1 MTATSTEQTFD
12 PRACAVAQAVCD
24 VVRAD
29 MILLFGSRARGDY
42 RPDSDI
48 DLLLIPSDGPVGKTA
63 YQKAHAAALRKAEEI
78 YGCPIGVDLLEM
90 TSDQFA
96 YFRRARN
103 HVAGRAVR
111 DGVTANGERLDYG
124 DEQPDN
130 WPDIEQRL
138 LNAREGLTDLEKGIE
153 GGLSDRMVGFIA
165 QQALENALK
174 GYISALGDDYRL
186 THDLPELLATVRRHE
201 AEVDTPAGEWLRWIT
216 QYAVRYRYVGATMEI
231 QDRFELLSIV
241 HDTVHSIIE
250 RIHEITGATPN
261 D

>member
-48 DLLLIPSDGPVGKTA
+48 DLLLIPSDGPVGKAA

-103 HVAGRAVR
+103 HVAGRAVK
-111 DGVTANGERLDYG
+111 DGVTASGERLQYSE
-124 DEQPDN
+124 EQPDMIG
-130 WPDIEQRL
+130 PTSSSVYAPR
-138 LNAREGLTDLEKGIE
+138 ARNSTDLEKGIE
-153 GGLSDRMVGFIA
+153 GW
-165 QQALENALK
+165 
-174 GYISALGDDYRL
+174 
-186 THDLPELLATVRRHE
+186 P
-201 AEVDTPAGEWLRWIT
+201 LRP
-216 QYAVRYRYVGATMEI
+216 YGRVYGATDAGKRP
-231 QDRFELLSIV
+231 QGLHLGLGR
-241 HDTVHSIIE
+241 
-250 RIHEITGATPN
+250 
-261 D
+261 